1 MADFGTWLAR
11 VGRPA
16 SDAERMID
24 VLGTLLDLRVACLR
38 LDDHTRWRAGD
49 LNALLET
56 LVPAHVALPREDT
69 VALVVPALRLF
80 LEFLR
85 EQGPLHPDS
94 DRLVPMLEV
103 LDRHEGE
110 LPARMADSRRWGSAK
125 KLFVAGYATG
135 PGRGRA
141 LPAVRLP
148 DERELARA
156 ASAAPLFAAALTL
169 ARWVGRGR
177 PVTAT
182 GVLRLAPAAEAV
194 RLLGIDEPVAG
205 VRSARDVE
213 PLHQVWSI
221 ACTAGLIEVGRR
233 VATAGEL
240 ARVLA
245 VGRPGDVLRVWSSLW
260 EGVAVGEA
268 TGRPEVRRAAY
279 VLRGGDVI
287 RELLR
292 ELYDHAGRW
301 VPMGGLFELLSYTPD
316 GRRRSPSV
324 ADPALFTGLSLAHQM
339 DDLRAFGVLEIRELV
354 GGGAPFMAV
363 RLTPLGMY
371 GLRTRFLE
379 LGVPA
384 PLTGPGGCDEPALPP
399 LYVPP
404 RSECA
409 LAARMSPLMAQ
420 AAALA
425 EYVER
430 HGPLPITHE
439 GVLATAVADCVMAEL
454 GIPRQPSRAEGPPRT
469 ARDEHALHR
478 RWTLAIGTGLLVSND
493 GAVRAA
499 DGLRV
504 WREGDDGELIA
515 LAARAMVVVAEDNA
529 TFGEAHDERWD
540 VPEGLAASLFTGLV
554 QLGGPLPVSLFV
566 GLAVRRDLDHV
577 VRMLPPEPPAD
588 DEAFALGRILDA
600 PDLVREMGCLCGS
613 DGPDTAPAAPS
624 PEPATAPT
632 LPSPPDPYPSA
643 TAPAPGTASPPPAH
657 PHLPAT
663 ASPPHPRPPATA
675 PAPGTA
681 SPSPPHPQAAT
692 PASGTASPSPLH
704 PPATASPAHPHPPA
718 TAPASGTA
726 SPSPPHPPATASVP
740 GTASPSPPHPPM
752 PAAAPATALP
762 PPLPPQAPATAL
774 GAFASSLEWSG
785 EVLAR
790 VRAGV
795 ILLADRLAALG
806 IVRRT
811 AEGITLTGLGGTLVH
826 RMFREQGLPVAT
838 VDDYTAASGA
848 RLLGAMGAWPRPIA
862 TRTFASWI
870 GCRPI
875 DAALSELCAVA
886 GAAGPT
892 ERLMLFAH
900 VGDADLPEAA
910 VEQALADAGA
920 DPTLAPHVWNWRLT
934 HDRDVPPATLRTL
947 AWLTAD
953 NAAAALLGRHEAAVL
968 GLLTEVTG
976 SQGPGADVVFG
987 ELATMG
993 HPCAEDVLRFA
1004 ETTHPDPA
1012 VAGAARRALHRLR

>member
-1 MADFGTWLAR
+1 MALSPDSCGIVADFGTWLAR
-11 VGRPA
+11 AGRPA
-16 SDAERMID
+16 PDAERMID

-49 LNALLET
+49 LNSLLET

-69 VALVVPALRLF
+69 VGLVVPALRLF

-85 EQGPLHPDS
+85 ERGPLHPDS
-94 DRLVPMLEV
+94 DRLDPLLAV

-110 LPARMADSRRWGSAK
+110 LPARMADSTCWGSAK

-156 ASAAPLFAAALTL
+156 ASAAPSFAAALTL

-182 GVLRLAPAAEAV
+182 GVLRRAPAAEAAS
-194 RLLGIDEPVAG
+194 LLGIEAPVAG

-213 PLHQVWSI
+213 PLHHVWSI
-221 ACTAGLIEVGRR
+221 ACAAGLVEVGRT
-233 VATAGEL
+233 VATAGAL
-240 ARVLA
+240 ARALA
-245 VGRPGDVLRVWSSLW
+245 VGRPCDVLRVWSSLW

-268 TGRPEVRRAAY
+268 TGRPAVRRAGY

-316 GRRRSPSV
+316 GRPRSPSV
-324 ADPALFTGLSLAHQM
+324 ADPALFTGLTLAHQM

-363 RLTPLGMY
+363 RLTPLGLY

-384 PLTGPGGCDEPALPP
+384 PLTGPGGGPSEPALPP

-404 RSECA
+404 TSECA
-409 LAARMSPLMAQ
+409 LAARMSPLLAQ

-425 EYVER
+425 EYVEE
-430 HGPLPITHE
+430 HGPLPVTRE
-439 GVLATAVADCVMAEL
+439 EVLADDVARRAMVDL
-454 GIPRQPSRAEGPPRT
+454 GIPEQPRRPAADPPRT
-469 ARDEHALHR
+469 ARGEHALHR
-478 RWTLAIGTGLLVSND
+478 RWTLALGTGLLVLRN
-493 GAVRAA
+493 GAVHVA

-504 WREGDDGELIA
+504 WREGGDRELIA

-529 TFGEAHDERWD
+529 TFGEAHEQRWD

-577 VRMLPPEPPAD
+577 VRTLPTEPPAE

-600 PDLVREMGCLCGS
+600 PDLVREMGRLC
-613 DGPDTAPAAPS
+613 DPTTPS
-624 PEPATAPT
+624 LSFP
-632 LPSPPDPYPSA
+632 PS
-643 TAPAPGTASPPPAH
+643 
-657 PHLPAT
+657 
-663 ASPPHPRPPATA
+663 
-675 PAPGTA
+675 
-681 SPSPPHPQAAT
+681 SPSFPART
-692 PASGTASPSPLH
+692 PTE
-704 PPATASPAHPHPPA
+704 
-718 TAPASGTA
+718 
-726 SPSPPHPPATASVP
+726 
-740 GTASPSPPHPPM
+740 
-752 PAAAPATALP
+752 AL
-762 PPLPPQAPATAL
+762 T
-774 GAFASSLEWSG
+774 
-785 EVLAR
+785 R

-795 ILLADRLAALG
+795 VLLADRLAALG

-870 GCRPI
+870 ACRPV

-900 VGDADLPEAA
+900 VGDAGLPEAA
-910 VEQALADAGA
+910 VEHALDEAAA

-934 HDRDVPPATLRTL
+934 HDHDVPPATLRTL

-1004 ETTHPDPA
+1004 ETTHPDPK
-1012 VAGAARRALHRLR
+1012 VARAARRALHRLC

>member
-1 MADFGTWLAR
+1 MALSPDSCGIVADFGAWLAR

-16 SDAERMID
+16 RDVERMVD

-94 DRLVPMLEV
+94 DRLVPLFEV
-103 LDRHEGE
+103 LDRHEDE

-156 ASAAPLFAAALTL
+156 ASAAPSFAAALTL

-221 ACTAGLIEVGRR
+221 ACTAGLIEVGRT

-240 ARVLA
+240 ARALA

-316 GRRRSPSV
+316 GRPRSPSV

-439 GVLATAVADCVMAEL
+439 GVLATAVAECVMAEL

-478 RWTLAIGTGLLVSND
+478 RWTLAIGTGLLVPND
-493 GAVRAA
+493 GAVRVA

-600 PDLVREMGCLCGS
+600 PDLVREMGRLCGT
-613 DGPDTAPAAPS
+613 DGPG
-624 PEPATAPT
+624 TAPT
-632 LPSPPDPYPSA
+632 PPSHSHSPPQPTVSGS
-643 TAPAPGTASPPPAH
+643 APATGAPSHPPVSGCAPETG
-657 PHLPAT
+657 L
-663 ASPPHPRPPATA
+663 PPHPPLSGSAPAT
-675 PAPGTA
+675 G
-681 SPSPPHPQAAT
+681 
-692 PASGTASPSPLH
+692 
-704 PPATASPAHPHPPA
+704 
-718 TAPASGTA
+718 
-726 SPSPPHPPATASVP
+726 SPPHPPATVP
-740 GTASPSPPHPPM
+740 ATASPSPAHPP
-752 PAAAPATALP
+752 APATAPGSP
-762 PPLPPQAPATAL
+762 PASPPHLHPHSPVPEVS
-774 GAFASSLEWSG
+774 AFSGEWSG

-1012 VAGAARRALHRLR
+1012 VAGAARRALRRLR

>member
-1 MADFGTWLAR
+1 MALSPDSCGIVADFGTWLAR
-11 VGRPA
+11 AGRPA
-16 SDAERMID
+16 RDAERMID

-56 LVPAHVALPREDT
+56 LVPAHVALPRDDT
-69 VALVVPALRLF
+69 VGLVVPALRLF

-85 EQGPLHPDS
+85 ERGPLHPDS
-94 DRLVPMLEV
+94 DRLDPMFAV

-110 LPARMADSRRWGSAK
+110 LPARMADSTCWGSAK

-156 ASAAPLFAAALTL
+156 ASTAPSFAAALTL

-182 GVLRLAPAAEAV
+182 GVLRLAPAAEAAL
-194 RLLGIDEPVAG
+194 LLGIDEPVAG

-213 PLHQVWSI
+213 PLHHVWSI
-221 ACTAGLIEVGRR
+221 ACAAGLIEVGRT
-233 VATAGEL
+233 VATAGAL
-240 ARVLA
+240 ARALA
-245 VGRPGDVLRVWSSLW
+245 VGRPRDVLGVWSSLW

-268 TGRPEVRRAAY
+268 TGRPAVRRAGH

-316 GRRRSPSV
+316 GRPRSPSV
-324 ADPALFTGLSLAHQM
+324 ADPALFTGLTLAHQM

-363 RLTPLGMY
+363 RLTPLGLY

-384 PLTGPGGCDEPALPP
+384 PLTGPGGGPTEPALPP

-404 RSECA
+404 TSECA
-409 LAARMSPLMAQ
+409 LAARMSPLLAQ

-425 EYVER
+425 EYVAE
-430 HGPLPITHE
+430 HGPLPVTHE
-439 GVLATAVADCVMAEL
+439 EVLADGVARRVMAEL
-454 GIPRQPSRAEGPPRT
+454 GIRAQPSRPAAPPRT
-469 ARDEHALHR
+469 ARGEHALHR
-478 RWTLAIGTGLLVSND
+478 RWTLALGTGLLVLAD
-493 GAVRAA
+493 DAVHVA

-504 WREGDDGELIA
+504 WREGGDRELIA

-529 TFGEAHDERWD
+529 TFGEAHEQRWD

-577 VRMLPPEPPAD
+577 VRTLPAEPPAD

-600 PDLVREMGCLCGS
+600 PDLVRELGRLCGA
-613 DGPDTAPAAPS
+613 GAGAPAADASS
-624 PEPATAPT
+624 PASALDGCPPATDSRTPAPATDSRMSAPAADASSPASAPAGDGYPPATDSRTPAPASASSSPAPDPPAVAPT
-632 LPSPPDPYPSA
+632 TDPAASATDLPAVDALAPDPHMPA
-643 TAPAPGTASPPPAH
+643 TPLAPAT
-657 PHLPAT
+657 
-663 ASPPHPRPPATA
+663 PPATA
-675 PAPGTA
+675 TA
-681 SPSPPHPQAAT
+681 IVDRT
-692 PASGTASPSPLH
+692 PAEL
-704 PPATASPAHPHPPA
+704 
-718 TAPASGTA
+718 
-726 SPSPPHPPATASVP
+726 
-740 GTASPSPPHPPM
+740 
-752 PAAAPATALP
+752 
-762 PPLPPQAPATAL
+762 L
-774 GAFASSLEWSG
+774 G
-785 EVLAR
+785 R

-848 RLLGAMGAWPRPIA
+848 RLLGAMGAWPRPVA

-870 GCRPI
+870 ACRPV
-875 DAALSELCAVA
+875 DAALSELFAVA

-910 VEQALADAGA
+910 VERALAEAAA

-934 HDRDVPPATLRTL
+934 HDHDVPPATLRTL

-1004 ETTHPDPA
+1004 EAAHPDPD
-1012 VAGAARRALHRLR
+1012 VAKAARRALYRLR

>member
-1 MADFGTWLAR
+1 MALSPDSCGIVADFGTWLAR

-16 SDAERMID
+16 RDAERMVD

-94 DRLVPMLEV
+94 DRLVPLFEV
-103 LDRHEGE
+103 LDRHEDE

-156 ASAAPLFAAALTL
+156 ASAAPSFAAALTL

-221 ACTAGLIEVGRR
+221 ACTAGLIEVGRT

-240 ARVLA
+240 ARALA

-316 GRRRSPSV
+316 GRPRSPSV

-478 RWTLAIGTGLLVSND
+478 RWTLAIGTGLLVPKD
-493 GAVRAA
+493 GAVRVA

-577 VRMLPPEPPAD
+577 VRMLPPEPSAD

-600 PDLVREMGCLCGS
+600 PDLVREMGRLCGT
-613 DGPDTAPAAPS
+613 DG
-624 PEPATAPT
+624 
-632 LPSPPDPYPSA
+632 
-643 TAPAPGTASPPPAH
+643 PGTASTPPA
-657 PHLPAT
+657 
-663 ASPPHPRPPATA
+663 
-675 PAPGTA
+675 
-681 SPSPPHPQAAT
+681 PPHPQ
-692 PASGTASPSPLH
+692 PQPPVSGSA
-704 PPATASPAHPHPPA
+704 PATASPAHPPASAPAPATGSPASATGSPASATGLPSHPPVSGSAPA
-718 TAPASGTA
+718 TAPATDFPPA
-726 SPSPPHPPATASVP
+726 SPPHLYPHSPAP
-740 GTASPSPPHPPM
+740 GVS
-752 PAAAPATALP
+752 
-762 PPLPPQAPATAL
+762 
-774 GAFASSLEWSG
+774 AFSGEWSG

-1012 VAGAARRALHRLR
+1012 VAGAARRALRRLR

>member
-1 MADFGTWLAR
+1 
-11 VGRPA
+11 
-16 SDAERMID
+16 MID

-94 DRLVPMLEV
+94 DRLVPLFEV

-156 ASAAPLFAAALTL
+156 ASAAPSFAAALTL

-221 ACTAGLIEVGRR
+221 ACTAGLIEVGRT

-240 ARVLA
+240 ARALA

-268 TGRPEVRRAAY
+268 TGRPEVRRAAH

-316 GRRRSPSV
+316 GRPRSPAV

-384 PLTGPGGCDEPALPP
+384 PITGPGGCDEPALPP

-454 GIPRQPSRAEGPPRT
+454 GIPRQPARAEGPPRT

-478 RWTLAIGTGLLVSND
+478 RWTLAIGTGLLVPND
-493 GAVRAA
+493 GAVRVA

-600 PDLVREMGCLCGS
+600 PDLVGEMGRLCGT
-613 DGPDTAPAAPS
+613 DGPDTAPAP
-624 PEPATAPT
+624 
-632 LPSPPDPYPSA
+632 PSPPH
-643 TAPAPGTASPPPAH
+643 PPAS
-657 PHLPAT
+657 
-663 ASPPHPRPPATA
+663 ASPPHPPATTPVPPPA
-675 PAPGTA
+675 P
-681 SPSPPHPQAAT
+681 
-692 PASGTASPSPLH
+692 
-704 PPATASPAHPHPPA
+704 
-718 TAPASGTA
+718 
-726 SPSPPHPPATASVP
+726 PSPPHPPATAP
-740 GTASPSPPHPPM
+740 ATAPAPATASPPPSPPHPHPHS
-752 PAAAPATALP
+752 PASGTS
-762 PPLPPQAPATAL
+762 
-774 GAFASSLEWSG
+774 ASPVEWSG

>member
-1 MADFGTWLAR
+1 MADFGTWLSRA
-11 VGRPA
+11 GRPA
-16 SDAERMID
+16 PDAERMID
-24 VLGTLLDLRVACLR
+24 VVGTLLDLRVACLR
-38 LDDHTRWRAGD
+38 IDDHTHWRAGD

-56 LVPAHVALPREDT
+56 LVPAHVALPREET
-69 VALVVPALRLF
+69 VGLVVPALRLF

-85 EQGPLHPDS
+85 ERGPLHPDS
-94 DRLVPMLEV
+94 DRLDPLLAV

-110 LPARMADSRRWGSAK
+110 LPARMADSTCWGSAK

-135 PGRGRA
+135 FGRGRA

-156 ASAAPLFAAALTL
+156 ASAAPSFAAALTL

-182 GVLRLAPAAEAV
+182 GVLCRVPAAEAAS
-194 RLLGIDEPVAG
+194 LLGIDAPVAG

-213 PLHQVWSI
+213 PLHHVWSI
-221 ACTAGLIEVGRR
+221 ACAAGLIEVGRTI
-233 VATAGEL
+233 ATAGAL
-240 ARVLA
+240 TRALA
-245 VGRPGDVLRVWSSLW
+245 VGRPCDVLRVWSSLW

-268 TGRPEVRRAAY
+268 TGRPAVRRAGH
-279 VLRGGDVI
+279 VLRGGDVM

-316 GRRRSPSV
+316 GRPRSPSV
-324 ADPALFTGLSLAHQM
+324 ADPALFTGLTLAHQM

-363 RLTPLGMY
+363 RLTPLGLY

-384 PLTGPGGCDEPALPP
+384 PLTGPGGGPSEPALPP

-404 RSECA
+404 TSECA
-409 LAARMSPLMAQ
+409 LAARMSPLLAQ

-425 EYVER
+425 EYVEE
-430 HGPLPITHE
+430 HGPLPVTGE
-439 GVLATAVADCVMAEL
+439 EVLTDEVARRAMVDL
-454 GIPRQPSRAEGPPRT
+454 GIPEQPCRPVAGPPRT
-469 ARDEHALHR
+469 ARGEHALHR
-478 RWTLAIGTGLLVSND
+478 RWTLALGTGLLVLLD
-493 GAVRAA
+493 GAVHVA

-504 WREGDDGELIA
+504 WREGGDRELIA

-529 TFGEAHDERWD
+529 TFGEAHEQRWD

-577 VRMLPPEPPAD
+577 VRTLPTEPPAD

-600 PDLVREMGCLCGS
+600 PDLVREMGRLCAAAAGT
-613 DGPDTAPAAPS
+613 PDPRSSAPESRLPAMDLRRPAPEADSRPPATDSRTPAPA
-624 PEPATAPT
+624 PATDSHPPAPA
-632 LPSPPDPYPSA
+632 SAIDSHPPATVPATDPYPPVPA
-643 TAPAPGTASPPPAH
+643 TDSHPPAPATDSSSPATDSSSPAPAPDSRAPASDARPPMPAADLRPPVSDTCPPA
-657 PHLPAT
+657 PAT
-663 ASPPHPRPPATA
+663 GLSPSGPDPHPPAPATDPRPPATV
-675 PAPGTA
+675 PADRA
-681 SPSPPHPQAAT
+681 SDE
-692 PASGTASPSPLH
+692 L
-704 PPATASPAHPHPPA
+704 
-718 TAPASGTA
+718 
-726 SPSPPHPPATASVP
+726 
-740 GTASPSPPHPPM
+740 
-752 PAAAPATALP
+752 LD
-762 PPLPPQAPATAL
+762 
-774 GAFASSLEWSG
+774 
-785 EVLAR
+785 R
-790 VRAGV
+790 VRVGV

-848 RLLGAMGAWPRPIA
+848 RLLGAMGAWPRPVA

-870 GCRPI
+870 ACRPV

-910 VEQALADAGA
+910 VEHALAEAVA

-934 HDRDVPPATLRTL
+934 HDQEVPPATLRTL

-1004 ETTHPDPA
+1004 EAAHPDPE
-1012 VAGAARRALHRLR
+1012 VVKAARRALHRLC

>member
-1 MADFGTWLAR
+1 MALSPDSCGIVADFGTWLAR
-11 VGRPA
+11 AGRPA
-16 SDAERMID
+16 RDAERMID

-56 LVPAHVALPREDT
+56 LVPAHVALPRDDT
-69 VALVVPALRLF
+69 VGLVVPALRLF

-85 EQGPLHPDS
+85 ERGPLHPDS
-94 DRLVPMLEV
+94 DRLDPMFAV

-110 LPARMADSRRWGSAK
+110 LPARMADSTCWGSAK

-156 ASAAPLFAAALTL
+156 ASTAPSFAAALTL

-182 GVLRLAPAAEAV
+182 GVLRLAPAAEAAL
-194 RLLGIDEPVAG
+194 LLGIDEPVAG

-213 PLHQVWSI
+213 PLHHVWSI
-221 ACTAGLIEVGRR
+221 ACAAGLIEVGRT
-233 VATAGEL
+233 VATAGAL
-240 ARVLA
+240 ARALA
-245 VGRPGDVLRVWSSLW
+245 VGRPRDVLGVWSSLW

-268 TGRPEVRRAAY
+268 TGRPAVRRAGH

-316 GRRRSPSV
+316 GRPRSPSV
-324 ADPALFTGLSLAHQM
+324 ADPALFTGLTLAHQM

-363 RLTPLGMY
+363 RLTPLGLY

-384 PLTGPGGCDEPALPP
+384 PLTGPGGGPTEPALPP

-404 RSECA
+404 TSECA
-409 LAARMSPLMAQ
+409 LAARMSPLLAQ

-425 EYVER
+425 EYVAE
-430 HGPLPITHE
+430 HGPLPVTHE
-439 GVLATAVADCVMAEL
+439 EVLADGVARRAMAEL
-454 GIPRQPSRAEGPPRT
+454 GIRAQPPRPAAAPPRT
-469 ARDEHALHR
+469 ARGEHALHR
-478 RWTLAIGTGLLVSND
+478 RWTLALGTGLLVLAD
-493 GAVRAA
+493 GAVHVA

-504 WREGDDGELIA
+504 WREGGDRELIA

-529 TFGEAHDERWD
+529 TFGEAHERRWD

-577 VRMLPPEPPAD
+577 VRTLPAEPPAD

-600 PDLVREMGCLCGS
+600 PDLVRELGRLCGAGAGAGATDPS
-613 DGPDTAPAAPS
+613 SRAPAADGYP
-624 PEPATAPT
+624 PATDSRTP
-632 LPSPPDPYPSA
+632 
-643 TAPAPGTASPPPAH
+643 APAPAPASDSSS
-657 PHLPAT
+657 PAT
-663 ASPPHPRPPATA
+663 DPSALAPATESCASAIDAPATDPRAPAIDA
-675 PAPGTA
+675 PAPA
-681 SPSPPHPQAAT
+681 SD
-692 PASGTASPSPLH
+692 
-704 PPATASPAHPHPPA
+704 
-718 TAPASGTA
+718 
-726 SPSPPHPPATASVP
+726 
-740 GTASPSPPHPPM
+740 
-752 PAAAPATALP
+752 APATDP
-762 PPLPPQAPATAL
+762 PAPAIDAPATDPPAL
-774 GAFASSLEWSG
+774 APATDPRAPATDPHVPGPVPATPPPIADRTSAELLG
-785 EVLAR
+785 R

-838 VDDYTAASGA
+838 VDDYTAASGG
-848 RLLGAMGAWPRPIA
+848 RLLGAMGAWPRPVA

-870 GCRPI
+870 ACRPV

-900 VGDADLPEAA
+900 VGDANLPEAA
-910 VEQALADAGA
+910 VERALAEAAA

-1004 ETTHPDPA
+1004 EAAHPDPD
-1012 VAGAARRALHRLR
+1012 VAKAARRALHRLR

>member
-1 MADFGTWLAR
+1 MALSPDSCGIVADFGTWLAR
-11 VGRPA
+11 AGRSA
-16 SDAERMID
+16 RDAERMID

-49 LNALLET
+49 LNTLLET
-56 LVPAHVALPREDT
+56 LVPAHVALPRDDT
-69 VALVVPALRLF
+69 VVLVVPALRLF

-85 EQGPLHPDS
+85 ERGSLHQDT
-94 DRLVPMLEV
+94 DRLDPLSAV
-103 LDRHEGE
+103 LDRHEDE
-110 LPARMADSRRWGSAK
+110 LPARMADATCWGSAK

-135 PGRGRA
+135 AGRGRA

-156 ASAAPLFAAALTL
+156 ASTAPSFAAALTL

-182 GVLRLAPAAEAV
+182 GVLRLAPAAEAALV
-194 RLLGIDEPVAG
+194 LGIEEPVAG

-213 PLHQVWSI
+213 PLHHVWSI
-221 ACTAGLIEVGRR
+221 ACTAGLIEVGRT
-233 VATAGEL
+233 VATAGAL
-240 ARVLA
+240 ARALA
-245 VGRPGDVLRVWSSLW
+245 VGRPCDVLQVWSSLW
-260 EGVAVGEA
+260 EGVAAGEA
-268 TGRPEVRRAAY
+268 TGRPAVRRAAH

-316 GRRRSPSV
+316 GRPRSPSV
-324 ADPALFTGLSLAHQM
+324 ADPALFTGLTLAHQM
-339 DDLRAFGVLEIRELV
+339 DDLRAFGMLEIRELV

-363 RLTPLGMY
+363 RLTPLGLY

-384 PLTGPGGCDEPALPP
+384 PLSGPGGPTEPALPP

-404 RSECA
+404 RAECA
-409 LAARMSPLMAQ
+409 LAARMSPLLAQ

-425 EYVER
+425 EYVEA

-439 GVLATAVADCVMAEL
+439 GVPATDVARRVIADL
-454 GIPRQPSRAEGPPRT
+454 GLPVQPPRVAGPPRT

-478 RWTLAIGTGLLVSND
+478 RWTLALGTGFLALAGGKVY
-493 GAVRAA
+493 VA

-504 WREGDDGELIA
+504 WREGGDAELIA

-529 TFGEAHDERWD
+529 TFGEVHNERWD

-577 VRMLPPEPPAD
+577 VRALPAEPPVE

-600 PDLVREMGCLCGS
+600 PNLVREMGRLC
-613 DGPDTAPAAPS
+613 D
-624 PEPATAPT
+624 PATPGAPFP
-632 LPSPPDPYPSA
+632 PS
-643 TAPAPGTASPPPAH
+643 
-657 PHLPAT
+657 
-663 ASPPHPRPPATA
+663 
-675 PAPGTA
+675 
-681 SPSPPHPQAAT
+681 SPSLSPSWPAEPT
-692 PASGTASPSPLH
+692 PAEL
-704 PPATASPAHPHPPA
+704 
-718 TAPASGTA
+718 
-726 SPSPPHPPATASVP
+726 
-740 GTASPSPPHPPM
+740 
-752 PAAAPATALP
+752 LI
-762 PPLPPQAPATAL
+762 
-774 GAFASSLEWSG
+774 
-785 EVLAR
+785 R

-806 IVRRT
+806 VVRRT

-848 RLLGAMGAWPRPIA
+848 RLLSAMGAWPRPIA

-870 GCRPI
+870 ACRPV
-875 DAALSELCAVA
+875 AGALSELCAVA

-910 VEQALADAGA
+910 VEQALDEAGA

-953 NAAAALLGRHEAAVL
+953 NAAAALSGRHEAAVL

-976 SQGPGADVVFG
+976 NQGPGADVVFG

-1004 ETTHPDPA
+1004 ESTHPDPD
-1012 VAGAARRALHRLR
+1012 VARAARRALHRLR

>member
-1 MADFGTWLAR
+1 MALSPDSCGIVADFGTWLAR
-11 VGRPA
+11 AGRPA
-16 SDAERMID
+16 RDAERMID

-56 LVPAHVALPREDT
+56 LVPAHVALPRDDT
-69 VALVVPALRLF
+69 VGLVVPALRLF

-85 EQGPLHPDS
+85 ERGPLHPDS
-94 DRLVPMLEV
+94 DRLDPMLAV

-110 LPARMADSRRWGSAK
+110 LPARMADSTCWGSAK

-156 ASAAPLFAAALTL
+156 ASTAPSFAAALTL

-182 GVLRLAPAAEAV
+182 GVLRLAPAAEAAL
-194 RLLGIDEPVAG
+194 LLGIEPIAG

-213 PLHQVWSI
+213 PLHHVWSI
-221 ACTAGLIEVGRR
+221 ACAAGLIEVGRT
-233 VATAGEL
+233 VATAGAL
-240 ARVLA
+240 ARALA
-245 VGRPGDVLRVWSSLW
+245 VGRPRDVLGVWSSLW

-268 TGRPEVRRAAY
+268 TGRPAVRRAGH

-316 GRRRSPSV
+316 GRPRSPSV
-324 ADPALFTGLSLAHQM
+324 ADPALFTGLTLAHQM

-363 RLTPLGMY
+363 RLTPLGLY

-384 PLTGPGGCDEPALPP
+384 PLTGPGGGPTDPALPP

-404 RSECA
+404 TSECA
-409 LAARMSPLMAQ
+409 LAARMSPLLAQ

-425 EYVER
+425 EYVAE
-430 HGPLPITHE
+430 HGPLPVTHE
-439 GVLATAVADCVMAEL
+439 EVLAGGVARRVMAEL
-454 GIPRQPSRAEGPPRT
+454 GIRAQPPRPATAPPRT
-469 ARDEHALHR
+469 ARGEHALHR
-478 RWTLAIGTGLLVSND
+478 RWTLALGTGLLVLAD
-493 GAVRAA
+493 DAVHVA

-504 WREGDDGELIA
+504 WREGGDRELIA

-529 TFGEAHDERWD
+529 TFGEAHEQRWD

-577 VRMLPPEPPAD
+577 VRTLPAEPPAD

-600 PDLVREMGCLCGS
+600 PDLVRELGRLCGAGADAIDS
-613 DGPDTAPAAPS
+613 SSSASACASAIDGYLHATDLRMSAPAADECPPS
-624 PEPATAPT
+624 PVPAPEPE
-632 LPSPPDPYPSA
+632 PSSP
-643 TAPAPGTASPPPAH
+643 APAPAGDGY
-657 PHLPAT
+657 
-663 ASPPHPRPPATA
+663 PPATD
-675 PAPGTA
+675 PR
-681 SPSPPHPQAAT
+681 T
-692 PASGTASPSPLH
+692 PAT
-704 PPATASPAHPHPPA
+704 PPATDPRTPVSASSSSAADP
-718 TAPASGTA
+718 
-726 SPSPPHPPATASVP
+726 
-740 GTASPSPPHPPM
+740 
-752 PAAAPATALP
+752 PAAAPATDLPATDALVP
-762 PPLPPQAPATAL
+762 DPHLPGAAPATQPAPATPPAIADRTPAELL
-774 GAFASSLEWSG
+774 G
-785 EVLAR
+785 R

-848 RLLGAMGAWPRPIA
+848 RLLGAMGAWPRPVA

-870 GCRPI
+870 ACRPV
-875 DAALSELCAVA
+875 DAALSELFAVA

-910 VEQALADAGA
+910 VERALAEAAA

-1004 ETTHPDPA
+1004 EATHPDPD
-1012 VAGAARRALHRLR
+1012 VAKAARRALHRLR

>member
-1 MADFGTWLAR
+1 
-11 VGRPA
+11 
-16 SDAERMID
+16 MID

-38 LDDHTRWRAGD
+38 LDDHTHWRAGD

-56 LVPAHVALPREDT
+56 LVPAHVALPRDDT
-69 VALVVPALRLF
+69 VGLVVPALRLF

-85 EQGPLHPDS
+85 ERGPLHPDS
-94 DRLVPMLEV
+94 DRLDPMFAV

-110 LPARMADSRRWGSAK
+110 LPARMADSTCWGSAK

-156 ASAAPLFAAALTL
+156 ASTAPSFAAALTL

-182 GVLRLAPAAEAV
+182 GVLRLAPAAEAAL
-194 RLLGIDEPVAG
+194 LLGIDEPVAG

-213 PLHQVWSI
+213 PLHHVWSI
-221 ACTAGLIEVGRR
+221 ACAAGLIEVGRT
-233 VATAGEL
+233 VATAGAL
-240 ARVLA
+240 ARALA
-245 VGRPGDVLRVWSSLW
+245 VGRPRDVLGVWSSLW

-268 TGRPEVRRAAY
+268 TGRPAVRRAGH

-316 GRRRSPSV
+316 GRPRSPSV
-324 ADPALFTGLSLAHQM
+324 ADPALFTGLTLAHQM

-363 RLTPLGMY
+363 RLTPLGLY

-384 PLTGPGGCDEPALPP
+384 PLTGPGGGSTEPALPP

-404 RSECA
+404 TSECA
-409 LAARMSPLMAQ
+409 LAARMSPLLAQ

-425 EYVER
+425 EYVAE
-430 HGPLPITHE
+430 HGPLPVTHE
-439 GVLATAVADCVMAEL
+439 EVLADGVARRVMAEL
-454 GIPRQPSRAEGPPRT
+454 GIRAQPPRPATAPPRT
-469 ARDEHALHR
+469 ARGEHALHR
-478 RWTLAIGTGLLVSND
+478 RWTLALGTGLLVLAD
-493 GAVRAA
+493 DAVHVA

-504 WREGDDGELIA
+504 WREGGDRELIA

-529 TFGEAHDERWD
+529 TFGEAHEQRWD
-540 VPEGLAASLFTGLV
+540 LPEGLAASLFTGLV

-577 VRMLPPEPPAD
+577 VRTLPAEPPAD

-600 PDLVREMGCLCGS
+600 PDLVRELGRLCGAGADATDSPAPVGDPSSPASAPVGDGYPPATDSPASASAPAGDPSSPASAPAIDRCPPATDARTPAPAS
-613 DGPDTAPAAPS
+613 DLSSSATDSSAPAGDGYPPATDARMPAPAADDYP
-624 PEPATAPT
+624 PAAAFATDLPATD
-632 LPSPPDPYPSA
+632 PP
-643 TAPAPGTASPPPAH
+643 APAIDALASD
-657 PHLPAT
+657 PHLPGAAHAT
-663 ASPPHPRPPATA
+663 PPAT
-675 PAPGTA
+675 
-681 SPSPPHPQAAT
+681 PPVVVDRT
-692 PASGTASPSPLH
+692 PAEL
-704 PPATASPAHPHPPA
+704 
-718 TAPASGTA
+718 
-726 SPSPPHPPATASVP
+726 
-740 GTASPSPPHPPM
+740 
-752 PAAAPATALP
+752 
-762 PPLPPQAPATAL
+762 L
-774 GAFASSLEWSG
+774 G
-785 EVLAR
+785 R

-838 VDDYTAASGA
+838 IDDYTAASGA
-848 RLLGAMGAWPRPIA
+848 RLLGAMGAWPRPVA

-870 GCRPI
+870 ACRPV
-875 DAALSELCAVA
+875 DAALSELFAVA
-886 GAAGPT
+886 GATGPT

-910 VEQALADAGA
+910 VERALAEAAA

-1004 ETTHPDPA
+1004 EATHPDPD
-1012 VAGAARRALHRLR
+1012 VAKAARRALHRLR

>member
-1 MADFGTWLAR
+1 MALSPDSCGIVADFGTWLAR
-11 VGRPA
+11 AGRSAP
-16 SDAERMID
+16 DAERMID
-24 VLGTLLDLRVACLR
+24 VVGTVLDLRVACLR

-49 LNALLET
+49 LNVLLET

-69 VALVVPALRLF
+69 VGLVVPALRLF

-85 EQGPLHPDS
+85 ECGPLHPDS
-94 DRLVPMLEV
+94 DRLDPLLAV

-110 LPARMADSRRWGSAK
+110 LPARMADSTCWGSAK
-125 KLFVAGYATG
+125 KLFVAGFATG

-156 ASAAPLFAAALTL
+156 ASMAPSFAAALTL

-182 GVLRLAPAAEAV
+182 GVLCRASAAAAV
-194 RLLGIDEPVAG
+194 SLLGIDAPVAG

-213 PLHQVWSI
+213 PLHHVWSI
-221 ACTAGLIEVGRR
+221 ACAAGLIEVGRT
-233 VATAGEL
+233 VATAGAL
-240 ARVLA
+240 ARALA
-245 VGRPGDVLRVWSSLW
+245 VGRPCDVLRVWSSLW
-260 EGVAVGEA
+260 EGVAVGDA
-268 TGRPEVRRAAY
+268 TGRPAVRRAGH

-316 GRRRSPSV
+316 GRPRSPSV
-324 ADPALFTGLSLAHQM
+324 ADPALFTGLTLAHQM

-363 RLTPLGMY
+363 RLTPLGLY
-371 GLRTRFLE
+371 GLRARFLE

-384 PLTGPGGCDEPALPP
+384 PLTGPGGGPSEPALPP

-404 RSECA
+404 TSECA
-409 LAARMSPLMAQ
+409 LAARMSPLLAQ

-425 EYVER
+425 EYVEE
-430 HGPLPITHE
+430 HGPLPVTRE
-439 GVLATAVADCVMAEL
+439 EVLTDDIARRVMVDL
-454 GIPRQPSRAEGPPRT
+454 GIPEQPRRPVAGPPRT
-469 ARDEHALHR
+469 ARGEHALHR
-478 RWTLAIGTGLLVSND
+478 RWTLALGTGLLVLLD
-493 GAVRAA
+493 GTVYVA

-504 WREGDDGELIA
+504 WREGGDRELIA
-515 LAARAMVVVAEDNA
+515 LAARAMVVVAEDNV
-529 TFGEAHDERWD
+529 TFGEAHEQRWD

-577 VRMLPPEPPAD
+577 VRTLPTEPPAD
-588 DEAFALGRILDA
+588 EEAFALGRILDA
-600 PDLVREMGCLCGS
+600 PDLVREMGRLCAAS
-613 DGPDTAPAAPS
+613 APALDPRL
-624 PEPATAPT
+624 PVPATD
-632 LPSPPDPYPSA
+632 PPVPATDPRL
-643 TAPAPGTASPPPAH
+643 PAPEADS
-657 PHLPAT
+657 
-663 ASPPHPRPPATA
+663 RPPATDPPAPAADPHPAADSHAPDPHTSAPTPATDPHPPAPDRRPSA
-675 PAPGTA
+675 PAPAPATD
-681 SPSPPHPQAAT
+681 PHPRV
-692 PASGTASPSPLH
+692 SDVR
-704 PPATASPAHPHPPA
+704 PPAPALPPAPAADPHPPA
-718 TAPASGTA
+718 TVPTDRAPAE
-726 SPSPPHPPATASVP
+726 
-740 GTASPSPPHPPM
+740 
-752 PAAAPATALP
+752 L
-762 PPLPPQAPATAL
+762 LN
-774 GAFASSLEWSG
+774 
-785 EVLAR
+785 R

-848 RLLGAMGAWPRPIA
+848 RLLGAMGAWPRPVA

-870 GCRPI
+870 ACRPV
-875 DAALSELCAVA
+875 DVALSELCAVA

-910 VEQALADAGA
+910 VERALAQAGA

-934 HDRDVPPATLRTL
+934 HDHDVPPATLRTL

-1004 ETTHPDPA
+1004 ETTHPDPE
-1012 VAGAARRALHRLR
+1012 VAKAARRALHRLC